1 MKGLVDFINED
12 YQIVDK
18 FTAIEDDGSDL
29 FQHKQLLPCYG
40 RDKKSKLQCIVLDIV
55 KTDIGA
61 HAIESRAKKFADVFD
76 TKYSKIPEDYL
87 DNEYLCIC
95 AFRYSGKSTI
105 EYGTLNPE
113 SPICIEVCI

>member
-1 MKGLVDFINED
+1 MK
-12 YQIVDK
+12 
-18 FTAIEDDGSDL
+18 
-29 FQHKQLLPCYG
+29 
-40 RDKKSKLQCIVLDIV
+40 CIVLDII

-61 HAIESRAKKFADVFD
+61 RAIESRAKELADVFD
-76 TKYSKIPEDYL
+76 IKCEKIPESYL

-105 EYGTLNPE
+105 DYGTLNPK